1 MENMELSKIV
11 KEQREKIGI
20 SQRELARRINVN
32 NKTIHNIETG
42 VIKKTN
48 FLILMKLS
56 NELKINLYTLAI
68 TAGYDKKEIKRKID
82 LMAKILKEFL

>member
-32 NKTIHNIETG
+32 NKTIYNIENG
-42 VIKKTN
+42 EIKKPN

-56 NELKINLYTLAI
+56 NELKLNLYTLVL
-68 TAGYDKKEIKRKID
+68 TAGYDKKEIKIKID

>member
-32 NKTIHNIETG
+32 NKTIHNIENG
-42 VIKKTN
+42 EIKKPN

-56 NELKINLYTLAI
+56 NELKINLYTLAT
-68 TAGYDKKEIKRKID
+68 TAGYDKKEIKEKID
-82 LMAKILKEFL
+82 LIAKILKEFL